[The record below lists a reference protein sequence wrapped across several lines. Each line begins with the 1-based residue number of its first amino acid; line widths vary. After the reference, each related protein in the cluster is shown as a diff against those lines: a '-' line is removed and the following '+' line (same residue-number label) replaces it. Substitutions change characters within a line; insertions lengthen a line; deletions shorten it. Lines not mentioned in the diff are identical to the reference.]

1 MLLLYSGILRGVV
14 RGTSHRGALL
24 CQLCSS
30 SGLLSF
36 EEQSGSWNAGA
47 SAHGTPETT
56 VLKTNFPMVMARWR
70 ERSYHMFSGPLVYN
84 HRVPF
89 FFLIFPPRLL
99 VVIFFF
105 FCNYL
110 HRYAFCFPS
119 GMEARLWRWQ
129 WGLQLAVPAAAVT
142 KSRDRC
148 VESRALNRLGAISAH
163 PATFPP
169 GEFLTSRWHATV
181 LSLSAPFCSHF
192 DPLLCFLFF
201 FFSFRSLAPTPSN
214 ERIETGL
221 IVPRATTTR
230 FGSLFVLPETYL

>member
-89 FFLIFPPRLL
+89 FFLIFPPQLL

-105 FCNYL
+105 
-110 HRYAFCFPS
+110 
-119 GMEARLWRWQ
+119 
-129 WGLQLAVPAAAVT
+129 LQLFASLRVLLLFWDGGSPLALAVGATACSAGRGGDKKPRSLCRVTRAQPARRNLSSPGNVPSWGISDLALARYRVVALRTILFSFRPAALF
-142 KSRDRC
+142 S
-148 VESRALNRLGAISAH
+148 
-163 PATFPP
+163 
-169 GEFLTSRWHATV
+169 
-181 LSLSAPFCSHF
+181 
-192 DPLLCFLFF
+192 FF
-201 FFSFRSLAPTPSN
+201 FFFPEFSAHSL
-214 ERIETGL
+214 R
-221 IVPRATTTR
+221 
-230 FGSLFVLPETYL
+230 